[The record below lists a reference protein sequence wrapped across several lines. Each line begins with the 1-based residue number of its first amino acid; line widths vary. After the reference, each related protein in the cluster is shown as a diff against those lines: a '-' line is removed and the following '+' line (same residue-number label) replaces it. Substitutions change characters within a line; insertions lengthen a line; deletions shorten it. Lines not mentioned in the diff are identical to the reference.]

1 MLYAVNTLIE
11 GTFSGVAV
19 LPLTFIGGFIFHLFW
34 EGKCQYTLP
43 YFMLLLPLSIIGF
56 YSMAKKLSS
65 VTIYRYSHISIL
77 GSLNKTGKYTAL
89 VSAVAALAYSDEMF
103 ILL

>member
-1 MLYAVNTLIE
+1 MMQSIILFGSMLYAVNTLIE
-11 GTFSGVAV
+11 GTFAGAAV

-56 YSMAKKLSS
+56 TAWQRNCPQSQRS
-65 VTIYRYSHISIL
+65 IYTNVVY
-77 GSLNKTGKYTAL
+77 
-89 VSAVAALAYSDEMF
+89 
-103 ILL
+103 LL